1 MRLKQITIFGFKSFA
16 DRTVITVP
24 PGIVSIVGPNGC
36 GKSNISDSVLWA
48 IGEQSAKTLRADR
61 MEDVLFNG
69 TERRKPMGMAEV
81 SLTFEGLD
89 GSLTS
94 RFGEFSELTV
104 TRRLFRS
111 GESEYLINKVPCR
124 LKDIRDLLLEAG
136 GSFKGHT
143 IIEQGKVDGLINAS
157 PVERRGLIEEAA
169 GIAKYKVRKAEAV
182 RKLEATEQNLLRVK
196 DIIGEVKRQINAL
209 DRQAKKAHA
218 AQQLAGKIRTLELSL
233 SVHRLQGLRAR
244 QADAVRH
251 QGERQLSEAQQLAA
265 VGALEAEIEQ
275 LQIAQV
281 EAHQAIRALEQEL
294 FAREAEQQQ
303 AAGRIEHLRE
313 QQAVWAT
320 ETEQLT
326 GEAARLEEAIARQH
340 EEMAGRQSAL
350 GDLHR
355 DQRQREAALQ
365 EQQAQ
370 VEALERAADEAVQ
383 AQETINR
390 QLFAALAAVSE
401 AQNRLTLLQARSVS
415 LQRER
420 ERSSNERRRLEE
432 ELALT
437 TVRRVEALATRQA
450 VTEQMNKG
458 QAAHHEAQAAI
469 EQGRQALAANEQ
481 ARGQRQG
488 ALTEATV
495 RLASLQE
502 LEAGLVRQ
510 QTELRE
516 ALTTYGPLAAADLRG
531 LVADLIEVQ
540 PSYERA
546 IEAALAEQLQAFIVD
561 EVQTAR
567 SAVAFLKQHTIGRAH
582 FFPTKL
588 ADQVDASERQQAAP
602 HPELIPAARLVAPRS
617 PQSNEARDRIE
628 PLIARLLGRV
638 WIVADLQDAIRLQ
651 PAAPAGS
658 LLVTVDGDLLLPSGV
673 IVGGHP
679 PEAGSGQGHGL
690 LQQRRLRQ
698 QLEAELP
705 QLEAAVADLSRQGAE
720 LQERLDATTGEER
733 RQRDV
738 VQTLQMEAMSQQKEV
753 EQLGQVEERLRS
765 QLALLDQEMALLDRE
780 SQEADQQH
788 RAVESELAQLAGS
801 RQALEADVS
810 IRSAAVADAAQGR
823 DAAQERLTQLKV
835 DVASGAERAEQL
847 AAAVE
852 HLHRLAE
859 QVTRQRDEKRTRLGW
874 LAAQRQRAEAESG
887 QLREQQLSVTAVVG
901 TLRLRR
907 QTAVEDVAQQ
917 EALLRVRQAEEKEQ
931 RRRLDQVQE
940 LVVKGRQQVLEVGYE
955 VNRVADFLATV
966 YHLTPEAAEAEAAPL
981 LTVPSG
987 DSQAGDS
994 QGDDG
999 TDQSSEQSSEK
1010 AGEEAAIASAEQE
1023 LAALKSKREQLGLV
1037 NPAAIEEYEEL
1048 QQRHEFLTKQEAD
1061 LTRSMEDLREAIA
1074 KINRTTKNLFLETF
1088 TELNRRFGELFGRFF
1103 PGGHAALALLD
1114 EQNPLESGIEIMA
1127 QPPGKR
1133 LRTIHLL
1140 SGGEKALTAI
1150 ALLMA
1155 SFLISPSP
1163 FCLLDEIDAPLDEE
1177 NVRRFTTVLKT
1188 MTQQTQ
1194 FLIVTHN
1201 KRTMEI
1207 ADQLYGVTMEE
1218 PGVSKIIGVRLDV
1231 AEQLAVSA

>member
-1 MRLKQITIFGFKSFA
+1 MRLKQITLFGFKSFA

-24 PGIVSIVGPNGC
+24 HGIVSIVGPNGC
-36 GKSNISDSVLWA
+36 GKSNISDAVLWA

-69 TERRKPMGMAEV
+69 TERRKPLGMAEV
-81 SLTFEGLD
+81 SLTFEELD

-169 GIAKYKVRKAEAV
+169 GIAKYKLRKAEAV

-218 AQQLAGKIRTLELSL
+218 AQQLAGRIRTLELSL
-233 SVHRLQGLRAR
+233 SVHRLQALRAR
-244 QADAVRH
+244 QSDAAR
-251 QGERQLSEAQQLAA
+251 QQSERQQAEAQQLAA
-265 VGALEAEIEQ
+265 VGALAAEIEQ

-281 EAHQAIRALEQEL
+281 EAHQAIRAVEQEL
-294 FAREAEQQQ
+294 FSREAEQQQ
-303 AAGRIEHLRE
+303 AAGRLEHLRE
-313 QQAVWAT
+313 QQAAWAA
-320 ETEQLT
+320 ETGQLT
-326 GEAARLEEAIARQH
+326 DEAARLDEAIARQH
-340 EEMAGRQSAL
+340 AEVAERQAAL
-350 GDLHR
+350 SDL
-355 DQRQREAALQ
+355 QREQQQREAALQ
-365 EQQAQ
+365 EYQAQ
-370 VEALERAADEAVQ
+370 AEARERAADEAVQ
-383 AQETINR
+383 AQELLNR

-432 ELALT
+432 ELAQT
-437 TVRRVEALATRQA
+437 TVQRVAALGHRQ
-450 VTEQMNKG
+450 VLTEQMNHG
-458 QAAHHEAQAAI
+458 QTAHHEALAAI
-469 EQGRQALAANEQ
+469 EQSRQALAAVEL
-481 ARGQRQG
+481 AKDQRQ
-488 ALTEATV
+488 ASLTEATV

-502 LEAGLVRQ
+502 LEAGLLRQ

-516 ALTTYGPLAAADLRG
+516 TLTTYGPLAASDLHG
-531 LVADLIEVQ
+531 LVADLIDVQ

-546 IEAALAEQLQAFIVD
+546 IEAALSEQLQAFVVED
-561 EVQTAR
+561 VQTVRA
-567 SAVAFLKQHTIGRAH
+567 AVVFLKQHTIGRAH
-582 FFPTKL
+582 FFPARQLTAQTVI
-588 ADQVDASERQQAAP
+588 ADQPPAFSDP
-602 HPELIPAARLVAPRS
+602 HLIPATRLVTPR
-617 PQSNEARDRIE
+617 PGAALEVIE
-628 PLIARLLGRV
+628 PLITRLLGRV
-638 WIVADLQDAIRLQ
+638 WVVADLDEAVRLQ
-651 PAAPAGS
+651 PALPAGG
-658 LLVTVDGDLLLPSGV
+658 LMATIDGDLFLSSGV
-673 IVGGHP
+673 IAGGHP

-698 QLEAELP
+698 QLETELP
-705 QLEAAVADLSRQGAE
+705 QLGAAVADCSRQGEALQARLE
-720 LQERLDATTGEER
+720 AASTQERL
-733 RQRDV
+733 QRDAI
-738 VQTLQMEAMSQQKEV
+738 QALQMEAMSQQKEV
-753 EQLGQVEERLRS
+753 DQLGQTEERLRM
-765 QLALLDQEMALLDRE
+765 QLALLDQEMTSIA
-780 SQEADQQH
+780 QEEAEVGRRH
-788 RAVESELAQLAGS
+788 HEVELELAQLAQR
-801 RQALEADVS
+801 RQRLETDLTEQ
-810 IRSAAVADAAQGR
+810 SAAVAGAAQGR

-835 DVASGAERAEQL
+835 GVASGGERVEQC
-847 AAAVE
+847 AATVE
-852 HLHRLAE
+852 HLRQLAG
-859 QVTRQRDEKRTRLGW
+859 QVTRQLDEKRARLQW
-874 LAAQRQRAEAESG
+874 LAAQRERAEAESG
-887 QLREQQLSVTAVVG
+887 RLREQQQSAAASVGV
-901 TLRLRR
+901 LRARR
-907 QTAVEDVAQQ
+907 QTSVDDVAQQ
-917 EALLRVRQAEEKEQ
+917 ETLLRVRQAEEKDQ
-931 RRRLDQVQE
+931 RRRLEQLQE
-940 LVVKGRQQVLEVGYE
+940 LVVKGQQQWLEAGYE

-966 YHLTPEAAEAEAAPL
+966 YHLTPEAAVAEAAPL
-981 LTVPSG
+981 LTVPDVG
-987 DSQAGDS
+987 GQPD
-994 QGDDG
+994 
-999 TDQSSEQSSEK
+999 
-1010 AGEEAAIASAEQE
+1010 EEADLPSEETVIASAEQE
-1023 LAALKSKREQLGLV
+1023 LTALKAKREQLGPV

-1048 QQRHEFLTKQEAD
+1048 QQRYEFLTKQDTD
-1061 LTRSMEDLREAIA
+1061 LARSMEDLREAIA
-1074 KINRTTKNLFLETF
+1074 KINRTTKSLFLETF
-1088 TELNRRFGELFGRFF
+1088 AELNRRFGELFGRFF

-1155 SFLISPSP
+1155 SFLIAPSP

-1188 MTQQTQ
+1188 MVQQTQ

>member
-1 MRLKQITIFGFKSFA
+1 MRLKQVTLFGFKSFA

-24 PGIVSIVGPNGC
+24 RGIISIVGPNGC
-36 GKSNISDSVLWA
+36 GKSNISDAVLWA

-169 GIAKYKVRKAEAV
+169 GIAKYKLRKAEAV

-209 DRQAKKAHA
+209 DRQAKKAHS
-218 AQQLAGKIRTLELSL
+218 AQHLTGQIRTLELSL
-233 SVHRLQGLRAR
+233 SVHRLHTLRAR
-244 QADAVRH
+244 QAETTRH
-251 QGERQLSEAQQLAA
+251 QGERQQAEAQQLSV

-281 EAHQAIRALEQEL
+281 EVHQAIRTIEQEL
-294 FAREAEQQQ
+294 FNRESEHQQ
-303 AAGRIEHLRE
+303 AAGRLEHLRE
-313 QQAVWAT
+313 QQSAWMA
-320 ETEQLT
+320 EAGQLT
-326 GEAARLEEAIARQH
+326 ADAALLEESVARHQA
-340 EEMAGRQSAL
+340 EVAERRATL
-350 GDLHR
+350 VDL
-355 DQRQREAALQ
+355 QLEQQQREAALQ
-365 EQQAQ
+365 QQQIQ
-370 VEALERAADEAVQ
+370 VEALERTADEAVQ
-383 AQETINR
+383 TQETMNR

-401 AQNRLTLLQARSVS
+401 AQNRLTLLKARVASM
-415 LQRER
+415 QRER
-420 ERSSNERRRLEE
+420 ERLSNERRRVEE
-432 ELALT
+432 ELAQT
-437 TVRRVEALATRQA
+437 TVQRVVALARRQEL
-450 VTEQMNKG
+450 TEQMNDG
-458 QAAHHEAQAAI
+458 QAAHHHSLAAI
-469 EQGRQALAANEQ
+469 EQGRQALAAVEQ
-481 ARGQRQG
+481 EKGRRQA
-488 ALTEATV
+488 ALTEATI

-502 LEAGLVRQ
+502 LEAGLLRQ
-510 QTELRE
+510 QAELRDT
-516 ALTTYGPLAAADLRG
+516 LTTYGPLASSDLHE
-531 LVADLIEVQ
+531 LVADLIDVQ
-540 PSYERA
+540 PPYERA
-546 IEAALAEQLQAFIVD
+546 IEAALAEQLQAFVVD
-561 EVQTAR
+561 EVGIAK
-567 SAVAFLKQHTIGRAH
+567 SAVTFLKQHTIGRAH
-582 FFPTKL
+582 FLPTRSTL
-588 ADQVDASERQQAAP
+588 AHAGVSER
-602 HPELIPAARLVAPRS
+602 PEAVSDPGLIPATRLVTPR
-617 PQSNEARDRIE
+617 AGADRNMIE
-628 PLIARLLGRV
+628 PLIERLLGRV
-638 WIVADLQDAIRLQ
+638 WIVADLDDAVRLH
-651 PAAPAGS
+651 PALPIGS
-658 LLVTVDGDLLLPSGV
+658 LLVTIDGDLLLPGGV

-698 QLEAELP
+698 QIEADLP
-705 QLEAAVADLSRQGAE
+705 QIDTAVADLSRQGQA
-720 LQERLDATTGEER
+720 LQEQLEAASALERFQGDAL
-733 RQRDV
+733 QA
-738 VQTLQMEAMSQQKEV
+738 LQMEAISQQKEID
-753 EQLGQVEERLRS
+753 QLGQAEERLRA
-765 QLALLDQEMALLDRE
+765 QLSLLDQEAGLIA
-780 SQEADQQH
+780 QEETDVDQQH
-788 RAVESELAQLAGS
+788 REVERELGQLAQQ
-801 RQALEADVS
+801 RQALETDLS
-810 IRSAAVADAAQGR
+810 DRSAAVAGAAQGR
-823 DAAQERLTQLKV
+823 DEAQERLTQLKV
-835 DVASGAERAEQL
+835 EVASWRERVEQL
-847 AAAVE
+847 IAAIE
-852 HLHRLAE
+852 HLRRLAE
-859 QVTRQRDEKRTRLGW
+859 QQARAGDEGGR
-874 LAAQRQRAEAESG
+874 
-887 QLREQQLSVTAVVG
+887 LREQQQRVAEAVG
-901 TLRLRR
+901 ALRARR
-907 QTAVEDVAQQ
+907 QTAVDEMAQQ
-917 EALLRVRQAEEKEQ
+917 ETLLRLRQAEEKEQ
-931 RRRLDQVQE
+931 RRRLEQVQAV
-940 LVVKGRQQVLEVGYE
+940 VVKGQQELLEVGYE

-966 YHLTPEAAEAEAAPL
+966 YHLTPESAVAEAVPL
-981 LTVPSG
+981 LVITEDDSRPGG
-987 DSQAGDS
+987 DGQPD
-994 QGDDG
+994 
-999 TDQSSEQSSEK
+999 
-1010 AGEEAAIASAEQE
+1010 EEAETAAIDKAEQE
-1023 LAALKSKREQLGLV
+1023 LTALKAKREQLGPV
-1037 NPAAIEEYEEL
+1037 NPAAIEEHEEL
-1048 QQRHEFLTKQEAD
+1048 QQRHDFLTKQETD

-1074 KINRTTKNLFLETF
+1074 KINRTTRSLFVETF
-1088 TELNRRFGELFGRFF
+1088 AELNRRFGELFGRFF
-1103 PGGHAALALLD
+1103 PGGHASLALLD

-1155 SFLISPSP
+1155 SFLIAPSP

-1188 MTQQTQ
+1188 MVEQTQ

>member
-1 MRLKQITIFGFKSFA
+1 MRLKQVTLFGFKSFA

-24 PGIVSIVGPNGC
+24 RGIISIVGPNGC
-36 GKSNISDSVLWA
+36 GKSNISDAVLWA

-169 GIAKYKVRKAEAV
+169 GIAKYKLRKAEAV

-209 DRQAKKAHA
+209 DRQAKKAHS
-218 AQQLAGKIRTLELSL
+218 AQHLTGQIRTLELSL
-233 SVHRLQGLRAR
+233 SVHRLHTLRAR
-244 QADAVRH
+244 QAETTRH
-251 QGERQLSEAQQLAA
+251 QGERQQAEAQQLSV

-281 EAHQAIRALEQEL
+281 EVHQAIRTIEQEL
-294 FAREAEQQQ
+294 FNRESEHQQ
-303 AAGRIEHLRE
+303 AAGRLEHLRE
-313 QQAVWAT
+313 QQSAWMA
-320 ETEQLT
+320 EAGQLT
-326 GEAARLEEAIARQH
+326 ADAALLEESVARHQA
-340 EEMAGRQSAL
+340 EVAERRATL
-350 GDLHR
+350 VDL
-355 DQRQREAALQ
+355 QLEQQQREAALQ
-365 EQQAQ
+365 QQQIQ
-370 VEALERAADEAVQ
+370 VEALERTADEAVQ
-383 AQETINR
+383 TQETMNR

-401 AQNRLTLLQARSVS
+401 AQNRLTLLKARVASM
-415 LQRER
+415 QRER
-420 ERSSNERRRLEE
+420 ERLSNERRRVEE
-432 ELALT
+432 ELAQT
-437 TVRRVEALATRQA
+437 TVQRVVALARRQEL
-450 VTEQMNKG
+450 TEQMNDG
-458 QAAHHEAQAAI
+458 QAAHHHSLAAI
-469 EQGRQALAANEQ
+469 EQGRQALAAVEQ
-481 ARGQRQG
+481 EKGRRQA
-488 ALTEATV
+488 ALTEATI

-502 LEAGLVRQ
+502 LEAGLLRQ
-510 QTELRE
+510 QAELRDT
-516 ALTTYGPLAAADLRG
+516 LTTYGPLASSDLHE
-531 LVADLIEVQ
+531 LVADLIDVQ
-540 PSYERA
+540 PPYERA
-546 IEAALAEQLQAFIVD
+546 IEAALAEQLQAFVVD
-561 EVQTAR
+561 EVGIAK
-567 SAVAFLKQHTIGRAH
+567 SAVTFLKQHTIGRAH
-582 FFPTKL
+582 FLPTRSTL
-588 ADQVDASERQQAAP
+588 AHAGVSER
-602 HPELIPAARLVAPRS
+602 PEAVSDPGLIPATRLVTPR
-617 PQSNEARDRIE
+617 AGADRNMIE
-628 PLIARLLGRV
+628 PLIERLLGRV
-638 WIVADLQDAIRLQ
+638 WIVADLDDAVRLH
-651 PAAPAGS
+651 PALPIGS
-658 LLVTVDGDLLLPSGV
+658 LLVTIDGDLLLPGGV

-698 QLEAELP
+698 QIEADLP
-705 QLEAAVADLSRQGAE
+705 QIDTAVADLSRQGQA
-720 LQERLDATTGEER
+720 LQEQLEAASARERFQGDAL
-733 RQRDV
+733 QA
-738 VQTLQMEAMSQQKEV
+738 LQMEAISQQKEID
-753 EQLGQVEERLRS
+753 QLGQAEERLRA
-765 QLALLDQEMALLDRE
+765 QLSLLDQEAGLIA
-780 SQEADQQH
+780 QEETDVDQQH
-788 RAVESELAQLAGS
+788 REVERELGQLAQQ
-801 RQALEADVS
+801 RQALETDLS
-810 IRSAAVADAAQGR
+810 DRSAAVAGAAQGR
-823 DAAQERLTQLKV
+823 DEAQERLTQLKV
-835 DVASGAERAEQL
+835 EVASWRERVEQL
-847 AAAVE
+847 IAAIE
-852 HLHRLAE
+852 HLRRLAE
-859 QVTRQRDEKRTRLGW
+859 QVTRQLDEKRARLQW
-874 LAAQRQRAEAESG
+874 LAEQQARAGDEG
-887 QLREQQLSVTAVVG
+887 GRLREQQQRVAEAVG
-901 TLRLRR
+901 ALRARR
-907 QTAVEDVAQQ
+907 QTAVDEMAQQ
-917 EALLRVRQAEEKEQ
+917 ETLLRLRQAEEKEQ
-931 RRRLDQVQE
+931 RRRLEQVQAV
-940 LVVKGRQQVLEVGYE
+940 VVKGQQELLEVGYE

-966 YHLTPEAAEAEAAPL
+966 YHLTPESAVAEAVPL
-981 LTVPSG
+981 LVITEDDSRPGG
-987 DSQAGDS
+987 DGQPD
-994 QGDDG
+994 
-999 TDQSSEQSSEK
+999 
-1010 AGEEAAIASAEQE
+1010 EEAETAAIDKAEQE
-1023 LAALKSKREQLGLV
+1023 LTALKAKREQLGPV
-1037 NPAAIEEYEEL
+1037 NPAAIEEHEEL
-1048 QQRHEFLTKQEAD
+1048 QQRHDFLTKQETD

-1074 KINRTTKNLFLETF
+1074 KINRTTRSLFVETF
-1088 TELNRRFGELFGRFF
+1088 AELNRRFGELFGRFF
-1103 PGGHAALALLD
+1103 PGGHASLALLD

-1155 SFLISPSP
+1155 SFLIAPSP

-1188 MTQQTQ
+1188 MVEQTQ

>member
-169 GIAKYKVRKAEAV
+169 GIAKYKIRKAEAV

-233 SVHRLQGLRAR
+233 SVHRLQGLRTR
-244 QADAVRH
+244 QADAVRQ
-251 QGERQLSEAQQLAA
+251 QGERQQAEAQQLAA

-294 FAREAEQQQ
+294 FAREAVQQQ
-303 AAGRIEHLRE
+303 AAGRLEHLRE
-313 QQAVWAT
+313 QQAAWT
-320 ETEQLT
+320 IETEQLT
-326 GEAARLEEAIARQH
+326 GEAARLEEAITRQH
-340 EEMAGRQSAL
+340 EETAGRQAAL
-350 GDLHR
+350 VDLQR
-355 DQRQREAALQ
+355 DQQQREAALRG
-365 EQQAQ
+365 QQAQ
-370 VEALERAADEAVQ
+370 VGALERAADEAVQ

-401 AQNRLTLLQARSVS
+401 AQNRLTLLQARGVS
-415 LQRER
+415 LQREG

-432 ELALT
+432 ELAVT
-437 TVRRVEALATRQA
+437 TVRRVEALASRQTL
-450 VTEQMNKG
+450 TEQLNKG
-458 QAAHHEAQAAI
+458 QAAHHEAQMSI

-481 ARGQRQG
+481 ARSQRQA

-516 ALTTYGPLAAADLRG
+516 TLTTYGPLAAADLRG

-540 PSYERA
+540 PTYERA

-582 FFPTKL
+582 FFPTRL
-588 ADQVDASERQQAAP
+588 AAQVEASERPAAA
-602 HPELIPAARLVAPRS
+602 HPELIPATRLVAPRS
-617 PQSNEARDRIE
+617 PQSNEARDVIE

-638 WIVADLQDAIRLQ
+638 WIVADLQDAVRLQ
-651 PAAPAGS
+651 PEAPAGS

-705 QLEAAVADLSRQGAE
+705 QLEAAVADLSRQGAM
-720 LQERLDATTGEER
+720 LQERLDATTAEER
-733 RQRDV
+733 RQRDA
-738 VQTLQMEAMSQQKEV
+738 VQALQMEAMSQQKEV
-753 EQLGQVEERLRS
+753 EQLGQVEERLRA
-765 QLALLDQEMALLDRE
+765 QLALLDQETALLDRE
-780 SQEADQQH
+780 REEADQQH
-788 RAVESELAQLAGS
+788 RAVESELAHLAGR

-835 DVASGAERAEQL
+835 DVASGAERMEQL
-847 AAAVE
+847 TAAVE

-887 QLREQQLSVTAVVG
+887 QLREQQQNVAAAVG
-901 TLRLRR
+901 MLRTRR
-907 QTAVEDVAQQ
+907 QTAVDEVAQQ

-940 LVVKGRQQVLEVGYE
+940 LVVKGQQQVLEVGYE

-981 LTVPSG
+981 LVITEG
-987 DSQAGDS
+987 DGRPADDG
-994 QGDDG
+994 QGDGG
-999 TDQSSEQSSEK
+999 TDQPSERASEE
-1010 AGEEAAIASAEQE
+1010 GEEAAIASAEQE
-1023 LAALKSKREQLGLV
+1023 LDALKAKREQLGLV

-1074 KINRTTKNLFLETF
+1074 KINRTTKSLFLETF
-1088 TELNRRFGELFGRFF
+1088 AELNRRFGELFGRFF

-1150 ALLMA
+1150 SLLMA

-1188 MTQQTQ
+1188 MVQQTQ